1 MISKYSQLR
10 WKQRCALHEGF
21 WPSHIFCFAGE
32 KSHKCALCGKFFG
45 KDMKR
50 HMRIHS
56 GEKPFKPFNFSV
68 SRDISSLTLE
78 QTHSS
83 VKNAKSH
90 LPIR

>member
-1 MISKYSQLR
+1 MKGSGQVTSF
-10 WKQRCALHEGF
+10 AMNMPTH
-21 WPSHIFCFAGE
+21 AGE
-32 KSHKCALCGKFFG
+32 KSHKYALCGKFFG